1 MALINVNNLSYT
13 YRNGPRALDGVH
25 LSIEAGERVAL
36 MGPNGAGKSTLFQM
50 LNGLLQP
57 DQGAVIVD
65 GLPVVREHFAAVRR
79 KVGMVFQD
87 SDDQLFNATVYREIA
102 YGLSNLGLPPD
113 ELDATVR
120 WALDVVDMRDFIDKT
135 PFNLSGGEKKRIAL
149 ASVLAMKPQIL
160 VLDEPTNALDPLGST
175 KLLALLNK
183 LNRDL
188 GITLIF
194 ATHDVDIVPYLADRV
209 LLMERGALRL
219 SGTPAQAFRDTDL
232 LHRLS
237 LRRPYIAQLAE
248 LLMQDGLLPPGDP
261 PLSVESARE
270 MFGQRLRLGEERKDP
285 PAPPELAAPATT
297 RPAS

>member
-1 MALINVNNLSYT
+1 MGLIDVTDVSYT
-13 YRNGPRALDGVH
+13 YRNGPRALDCVN
-25 LSIEAGERVAL
+25 LSIAPGERVAL

-50 LNGLLQP
+50 FNGLLEP
-57 DQGAVIVD
+57 DQGQVIVD
-65 GLPVVREHFAAVRR
+65 GLPVVRAHFPAVRR

-87 SDDQLFNATVYREIA
+87 SDDQLFNATVYREVA
-102 YGLSNLGLPPD
+102 YGLSNMGMPPD
-113 ELDATVR
+113 ELDATVK
-120 WALDVVDMRDFIDKT
+120 WALDVVDMPDFLDKT

-183 LNRDL
+183 LNREL
-188 GITLIF
+188 GITMIF

-209 LLMERGALRL
+209 LLMEHGALRL
-219 SGTPAQAFRDTDL
+219 NGTPAEVFRNPEL

-237 LRRPYIAQLAE
+237 LRRPYVAQLAE

-261 PLSVESARE
+261 PLSVEQARD
-270 MFGQRLRLGEERKDP
+270 MFGQLLCRRAGCEDG
-285 PAPPELAAPATT
+285 
-297 RPAS
+297 